1 MENGNK
7 KNSGLMAVVVV
18 VAVLIIL
25 GVVTFAIIPF
35 LTVKKLADDSMD
47 MMDGNYDTVVTAVI
61 TENTV
66 HHDEDGTAYYTP
78 VYEYEFN
85 GKTYRVPAGV
95 SSTDKKY
102 VEGQK
107 VEIRISSHFPGRMT
121 DPNYNAKTAFK
132 KASKTIT
139 GVFLVAAIVPVIMI
153 LAVVIIILAVI
164 KSIRKKESNPAY
176 TAPAQSDEY
185 NDPND
190 DYRG

>member
-35 LTVKKLADDSMD
+35 LTVRKMVDDSMN
-47 MMDGNYDTVVTAVI
+47 MADGNYDTVITAVI

-66 HHDEDGTAYYTP
+66 RYDEDGTTFYTP
-78 VYEYEFN
+78 VYEYEYN

-95 SSTDKKY
+95 SSSDKKY
-102 VEGQK
+102 SDGDR
-107 VEIRISSHFPGRMT
+107 VEIRISSSFPGRMT
-121 DPNYNAKTAFK
+121 DPNYNVRTSFK

-139 GVFLVAAIVPVIMI
+139 SVFLVVAVVPVIMM
-153 LAVVIIILAVI
+153 LAIVIIIIAVI
-164 KSIRKKESNPAY
+164 KSIRKNESHPAY
-176 TAPAQSDEY
+176 TAPDQQDEY

-190 DYRG
+190 DHRG